1 MQSFESAVISEYT
14 KRPVRHDAV
23 TQQATQRQPD
33 EDRHP
38 DSPRPRNHHQHHRD
52 QQPEHSEVAKARDE
66 AHEPVQHRIMQ
77 PLNRIENSQF
87 HFLTPHSIP
96 PVYHL
101 PAPSDSHSVRT
112 RFPHFRK
119 CRAPVPEWFPLTSI
133 QCYNDIRYIHP
144 GSDRNDKRSRN
155 IAAEEEEAK
164 A

>member
-1 MQSFESAVISEYT
+1 MQSFESAVISDIHKKT
-14 KRPVRHDAV
+14 CPTRCRHTAGH
-23 TQQATQRQPD
+23 TTATRFSSSSESPSA
-33 EDRHP
+33 P
-38 DSPRPRNHHQHHRD
+38 PRPAARTLR
-52 QQPEHSEVAKARDE
+52 VAKSRDE
-66 AHEPVQHRIMQ
+66 AHEPVQPRIMQ

-101 PAPSDSHSVRT
+101 PAPSDSHSVRA

-155 IAAEEEEAK
+155 IAAEEEEEK